1 MKNLLLI
8 FALVCTTAVKAQ
20 SPSGLKASWEDRNG
34 RGFTITIPEG
44 DISYDRYDND
54 SFQYDNQGRINKI
67 SDFYISRDNQGR
79 ITMVGEV
86 YISYNTRGNV
96 SKIGDMYIIYDSQGR
111 YLRREGE
118 IN

>member
-1 MKNLLLI
+1 
-8 FALVCTTAVKAQ
+8 
-20 SPSGLKASWEDRNG
+20 
-34 RGFTITIPEG
+34 
-44 DISYDRYDND
+44 
-54 SFQYDNQGRINKI
+54 
-67 SDFYISRDNQGR
+67 
-79 ITMVGEV
+79 MVGEV

>member
-1 MKNLLLI
+1 MYDRSKGS
-8 FALVCTTAVKAQ
+8 K
-20 SPSGLKASWEDRNG
+20 SSSLKASWEDRNG